1 MYYCATPSGS
11 ASLGI
16 SSTTRVHK
24 GQARQQGDVGQLG
37 QAGKRTGRLGRGGGP
52 ARRHTVR
59 SVLSRVGLLVAA
71 VDGVAHHA
79 EIVDFL
85 DSARRLAL
93 FGPQPLTQ
101 VNLYRVLEC
110 VRCDDMGADPI
121 VPAA

>member
-1 MYYCATPSGS
+1 M
-11 ASLGI
+11 
-16 SSTTRVHK
+16 
-24 GQARQQGDVGQLG
+24 GQLG

-71 VDGVAHHA
+71 VDGVAHLA

-85 DSARRLAL
+85 ADGRRLAF
-93 FGPQPLTQ
+93 FGPQPLAQ
-101 VNLYRVLEC
+101 VNLWGVLEC